1 MEHQATVSAAVTSIP
16 GPTERNMATTKKNS
30 ASTSRFSFENLKI
43 WQRLAIGFGLVLALL
58 VIENILIETIQIRIE
73 HEVEDIVADNFKKIE
88 LLETM
93 SESVHIVSRVV
104 RSVLLLKD
112 DPAEA
117 ERQRKKIF
125 EARAAYDKAWMELQK
140 LPASAEGQ
148 KLRGE
153 IAKAATEARDANNRV
168 LDLAT
173 QGKYDAAIRLLLTEA
188 RAEVEHWQETVD
200 SYTTFQRRENQ
211 ESYEQIK
218 KDFTFAEIMTLVMG
232 LGAFVISLIV
242 AWYNARSITKPLKT
256 LQDMIDRV
264 RGGDSSALQQILRKD
279 ELGELGRSVNQI
291 LEDQIVLF
299 RKAEADKDLAD
310 TGRRKAEAE
319 NEALNND
326 VVNLLQAVHQV
337 AQRDLTVHAPVAEGI
352 MGPVADSL
360 NSLTEETAKVL
371 NNVARIAGRVEDVS
385 QKVRG
390 QADEVH
396 KVAAEERQ
404 GVQQMIDNLAKA
416 VDHMTQVAEL
426 VNGTNQA
433 AKEATES
440 TDAALERVGGTVKGM
455 DGIRETI
462 AETEKRIK
470 RLGERSQEIGGIV
483 SLINK
488 ISERTH
494 VLALNAAMQAAIAG
508 EAGRGFAV
516 VAEEVQRLAESSQNA
531 TAQIETLVGN
541 IRIETNETIATMNKT
556 IDQVVEGSAAAQM
569 AGEQMEKTQQITAN
583 LAGLVQKISV
593 GAETQKKIAAHLQQ
607 RVAHIGRST
616 EKTAAQVEAQVLE
629 TKTLSDAAKAL
640 VQAVGAFK
648 LPKETTDTRS
658 LRKAA

>member
-1 MEHQATVSAAVTSIP
+1 
-16 GPTERNMATTKKNS
+16 MATTQKNS
-30 ASTSRFSFENLKI
+30 VKTSRFSLENLKI
-43 WQRLAIGFGLVLALL
+43 WHRLVLGFGLILAM
-58 VIENILIETIQIRIE
+58 VVVENILIETIQFRIE

-93 SESVHIVSRVV
+93 SESVHIVSRVA

-112 DPAEA
+112 DPAETA
-117 ERQRKKIF
+117 RQRPKIA
-125 EARAAYDKAWMELQK
+125 EARAAYDKAWEELQK

-148 KLRGE
+148 KLRAD

-168 LDLAT
+168 LELAA
-173 QGKYDAAIRLLLTEA
+173 QNKYDAAIRLLLTEA

-200 SYTTFQRRENQ
+200 SYTTFQRRDNQ
-211 ESYEQIK
+211 AGYEQIRA
-218 KDFTFAEIMTLVMG
+218 DFVFAEKMTLLMG
-232 LGAFVISLIV
+232 GIAVFLSLIV
-242 AWYNARSITKPLKT
+242 AWYNARSITKPLQA

-264 RGGDSSALQQILRKD
+264 RGGDATALQQIARKD

-291 LEDQIVLF
+291 LEDQIALF
-299 RKAEADKDLAD
+299 HKAETDKDTAD
-310 TGRRKAEAE
+310 AGRRKAEAE

-326 VVNLLQAVHQV
+326 VVALLQAVHQI
-337 AQRDLTVHAPVAEGI
+337 AQRDLTIHAPVSEGI
-352 MGPVADSL
+352 MGPVSDSL

-371 NNVARIAGRVEDVS
+371 NNVSRIAGRVEDVS
-385 QKVRG
+385 QRVRG

-416 VDHMTQVAEL
+416 VDHMSQVAEL

-440 TDAALERVGGTVKGM
+440 TDAALERVGGTVRGM

-583 LAGLVQKISV
+583 LAALVQKISV

-616 EKTAAQVEAQVLE
+616 EKTATQVEAQVLE

-640 VQAVGAFK
+640 VHAVGAFK
-648 LPKETTDTRS
+648 LPKEITDTRS
-658 LRKAA
+658 LRKVA